1 MSQFYICSENLS
13 ILGQMDTSVNLQR
26 DASSPNGISKSRTD
40 KPRHEK
46 PRLETTSIEK
56 PLRWESLDHDEK
68 RRSGQGHQEKRSL
81 PAFHHSVQDSSEE
94 SHRPHKSYL
103 DSSPTSPY
111 QLGRDIP
118 SDEALN
124 KMRSANNITISPELF
139 EKMYL
144 NPQHAVKGDLQ
155 SKFGNPTPLALLG
168 FLLSLSPL
176 SCELMGWRGA
186 GGDGIATVGAYYFIG
201 GFLMSLGGILEF
213 FLGNT
218 FSFVVFCSFGKFFR
232 W

>member
-1 MSQFYICSENLS
+1 M
-13 ILGQMDTSVNLQR
+13 
-26 DASSPNGISKSRTD
+26 
-40 KPRHEK
+40 
-46 PRLETTSIEK
+46 
-56 PLRWESLDHDEK
+56 
-68 RRSGQGHQEKRSL
+68 
-81 PAFHHSVQDSSEE
+81 QDSSDE
-94 SHRPHKSYL
+94 SNRPHKNYRSN
-103 DSSPTSPY
+103 SPTSPY

-124 KMRSANNITISPELF
+124 KMRSANNITLSPELF
-139 EKMYL
+139 EKIYL

-186 GGDGIATVGAYYFIG
+186 GGDGIATIGAYYFIG

-218 FSFVVFCSFGKFFR
+218 FSFVVFCSFGESTHWR
-232 W
+232 VRRISARETYH